1 MLIWFI
7 CVIALVFIDQLSKW
21 LAIIFLEG
29 NEPFNIL
36 DGFLRFS
43 YVQNRGAAFGM
54 LSDNRWVF
62 LVLSTLA
69 IICLVAFMLISK
81 PQSKLERVGLALIL
95 AGGIGNMIDRV
106 MLGYVVDFIDFYG
119 IWSYVFNIADSCIC
133 VGVGVIILYMILLS
147 IEEYKAGRSAVG
159 AADGN
164 SSNTMPSSDTSAAAS
179 SDVAHANDDA
189 LSGGEHTAC
198 HAPKYAKTDEKT
210 DNSIGVENNNDN
222 NNENN
227 NK

>member
-7 CVIALVFIDQLSKW
+7 CVIALVFLDQFSKW
-21 LAIIFLEG
+21 LAVIFLEG
-29 NEPFNIL
+29 GEPFYLI

-69 IICLVAFMLISK
+69 IVCLVAFMLISK

-133 VGVGVIILYMILLS
+133 IGVGLIILYVILLS
-147 IEEYKAGRSAVG
+147 IEEYKMSKTTSDDNIP
-159 AADGN
+159 AD
-164 SSNTMPSSDTSAAAS
+164 TIDDQAS
-179 SDVAHANDDA
+179 ETVKASGE

-198 HAPKYAKTDEKT
+198 HAPKYAKTDADE
-210 DNSIGVENNNDN
+210 IGEAATSGNDTN
-222 NNENN
+222 DKN
-227 NK
+227 

>member
-7 CVIALVFIDQLSKW
+7 CVIALVFLDQLSKW
-21 LAIIFLEG
+21 LAVIFLEG
-29 NEPFNIL
+29 GEPFYLI

-69 IICLVAFMLISK
+69 IVCLVAFMLISK

-133 VGVGVIILYMILLS
+133 IGVGLIILYVILLS
-147 IEEYKAGRSAVG
+147 IEEYKMSKTTAGDDTP
-159 AADGN
+159 AATNDN
-164 SSNTMPSSDTSAAAS
+164 ETSEV
-179 SDVAHANDDA
+179 SDVM
-189 LSGGEHTAC
+189 GEHTAC
-198 HAPKYAKTDEKT
+198 HAPKYEKKDADE
-210 DNSIGVENNNDN
+210 IGTADTSGDDNND
-222 NNENN
+222 
-227 NK
+227 KD